1 MADKSPDNKSPDK
14 ALKELSARTA
24 IIDNII
30 KQDIKEIRC
39 RVAPY
44 NSTETE
50 ISKGDKKKIDMI
62 KNMNECS
69 PIVKLIVE
77 WCIDDNGINVLYKN
91 NGIERYP
98 EFKLYKMI
106 SRCVHNHT
114 PQAQLERKEFSKFLV
129 SNKNVSKNEYVID
142 IDSLPSYI

>member
-1 MADKSPDNKSPDK
+1 MADKSPDNKLSDK
-14 ALKELSARTA
+14 TLKELSARTA

-62 KNMNECS
+62 K
-69 PIVKLIVE
+69 
-77 WCIDDNGINVLYKN
+77 
-91 NGIERYP
+91 
-98 EFKLYKMI
+98 KLYG
-106 SRCVHNHT
+106 
-114 PQAQLERKEFSKFLV
+114 F
-129 SNKNVSKNEYVID
+129 
-142 IDSLPSYI
+142 